1 MERKELIHAAKTF
14 IRDFYIDKVPG
25 YMIYHNYQHALE
37 LYDWCIEI
45 GENCQLGEEEMEIL
59 ALAALFLETGF
70 SMSYES
76 YQDASTQ
83 IAETFLS
90 TLKYPAP
97 KIERVKEC
105 MLATKLEKEP
115 EETIHKILCD
125 AAAFEIGKKGFR
137 KKTKILKEEM
147 ERAMGKEFSDE
158 DWYKKLHKELSN
170 HDFYTEYAR
179 YAFRKREKKNRKKI
193 KKRVKNLAVK

>member
-1 MERKELIHAAKTF
+1 MDRKELIQAAKTF

-45 GENCQLGEEEMEIL
+45 GENCQITEEDMEIL

-76 YQDASTQ
+76 FQDASAQ

-97 KIERVKEC
+97 KINRVKDC
-105 MLATKLEKEP
+105 ILATKLEEEP
-115 EETIHKILCD
+115 EEMIHKIICD

-147 ERAMGKEFSDE
+147 ERAMDNDFSE
-158 DWYKKLHKELSN
+158 EEWYKKLHKELAK
-170 HDFYTEYAR
+170 HDFYTDYAR
-179 YAFRKREKKNRKKI
+179 YAFRKRKKKNRKKI
-193 KKRVKNLAVK
+193 KKRVKKLAVK